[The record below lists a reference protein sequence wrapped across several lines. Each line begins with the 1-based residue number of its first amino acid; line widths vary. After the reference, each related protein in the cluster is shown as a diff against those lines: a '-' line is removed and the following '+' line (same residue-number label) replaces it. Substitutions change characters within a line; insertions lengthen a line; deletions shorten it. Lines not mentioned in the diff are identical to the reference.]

1 MLDLAVTPLSG
12 LSQIKVGEHPTVGP
26 FNIDTVGTT
35 LLAVVVVLAM
45 GIYVAK
51 RASAGNPSKL
61 QIIWE
66 LLTGY
71 IGDLV
76 ETNIGPQYRQVVPLG
91 VTIFVLVLVADW
103 VEILPGLFHNTDY
116 LPSPTGD
123 VNLCYALAVVV
134 LVVTNAAAFKARG
147 FGGYFTRF
155 VAKPR
160 FMAPIRMIE
169 EVANPVSLALRLFGN
184 LFAGGIMIQLLIAF
198 PFPVGAVPSGIFTIV
213 WKLFDMFIGVVQAF
227 IFSLLT
233 ILYYQFAVDTEGH

>member
-1 MLDLAVTPLSG
+1 MRDLAALTPISG
-12 LSQIKVGEHPTVGP
+12 LSQIKVGDHPTAGP

-35 LLAVVVVLAM
+35 LLAMVLVIGM
-45 GIYVAK
+45 GVYVAK
-51 RASAGNPSKL
+51 RASAGRPSKL

-76 ETNIGPQYRQVVPLG
+76 EQNLGPRYRQVVPLG
-91 VTIFVLVLVADW
+91 VSIFLLVLIADW

-123 VNLCYALAVVV
+123 VNLCYALAAVV

-147 FGGYFTRF
+147 FGGYFHRF
-155 VAKPR
+155 VASPG
-160 FMAPIRMIE
+160 FMAPIRIIE
-169 EVANPVSLALRLFGN
+169 EIANPVSLALRLFGN

-198 PFPVGAVPSGIFTIV
+198 PTAGFVPSIGFTVV

-227 IFSLLT
+227 IFALLT